1 MTKLSWSCFSEIVDV
16 VSKIATTLI
25 AGLGAWVAY
34 QTLLRT
40 PHQEAEPEEAEV
52 LEKDITVPSAVVV
65 FKTSNQTTRLK
76 VTESGLECYLE
87 DSRKGKRSG
96 HQWTLTKEQAKIIL
110 SSHDYRIYPG
120 YKLYSGVFSIGPR
133 KNWLYSK
140 KLYPEPSLLELQLEN
155 LLTNASNT

>member
-1 MTKLSWSCFSEIVDV
+1 MSWSCFSEIVDV

-25 AGLGAWVAY
+25 AGFGAWVAY

-40 PHQEAEPEEAEV
+40 PTQEAEPEEAEV
-52 LEKDITVPSAVVV
+52 SEKEIMVPSEVEI

-76 VTESGLECYLE
+76 VTDKGLECYLE
-87 DSRKGKRSG
+87 DSRSGKRSG
-96 HQWTLTKEQAKIIL
+96 HQWTLTKEQAKEIA
-110 SSHDYRIYPG
+110 SSRDYRIYPG

-140 KLYPEPSLLELQLEN
+140 KIFPEPSLLELELER
-155 LLTNASNT
+155 LLNNAST